1 MVMTSCNLHPLS
13 KDPYLQIQPHC
24 EVLGVGQ
31 SVNMLTSRGHNSPR
45 GRWQFTMTGVTVPS
59 PPAPGVYPASFS
71 PFSVSGFPLRVC

>member
-45 GRWQFTMTGVTVPS
+45 GRWQFTMTGCNCTLTPR
-59 PPAPGVYPASFS
+59 PGCVSS
-71 PFSVSGFPLRVC
+71 LLLSV